1 MTRLGNEFFASLVFE
16 INNGLADTGM
26 VRQCNILVL
35 ASSPDEALARAK
47 RLGVDR
53 SSESQKF
60 LGVEDLLG
68 IDGKIQDGVE
78 LVWRERLWTEN
89 DLKKFLEENVP

>member
-1 MTRLGNEFFASLVFE
+1 MTGLGNEFFASLVFE
-16 INNGLADTGM
+16 IINGLADSV

-35 ASSPDEALARAK
+35 ASSPDEALARAE

-53 SSESQKF
+53 SCNSEKF
-60 LGVEDLLG
+60 LGVEELLS

-78 LVWRERLWTEN
+78 LVWREETWAEG
-89 DLKKFLEENVP
+89 DF